1 MYPYSK
7 NKTITL
13 GPIKTS
19 RTELVDILKAWIA
32 LSFAFA
38 LIFSGINLMRGASLV
53 RILSSD
59 FWVMFLISLL
69 TAGLGFLLHEL
80 GHKFV
85 AQHYGCVAEFRAMDQ
100 MLYFAVGLALVVGF
114 LFAAPGAVM
123 ISGQI
128 TRKENGIVSAAG
140 PLVNYALALIFMW
153 LSIYVPVLQIGFWIN
168 LWLGLFNMIPF
179 GMFDGKKILYWN
191 RYIWLGMVLFGVY
204 FLFFV

>member
-1 MYPYSK
+1 MYPHST
-7 NKTITL
+7 NKSIRL

-19 RTELVDILKAWIA
+19 RTELVDIAKAWVAI
-32 LSFAFA
+32 SFAFA

-53 RILSSD
+53 RILSSE
-59 FWVMFLISLL
+59 FWIMFLISLF

-85 AQHYGCVAEFRAMDQ
+85 AQHYGCAAEFRAMDQ

-123 ISGQI
+123 ISGHI
-128 TRKENGIVSAAG
+128 TRKENGIISAAG
-140 PLVNYALALIFMW
+140 PLVNYALALIFMG
-153 LSIYVPVLQIGFWIN
+153 LSVYVPALQLGFWIN

-191 RYIWLGMVLFGVY
+191 RYVWLGMVLFGVY
-204 FLFFV
+204 FLFFI

>member
-1 MYPYSK
+1 MYPQTT
-7 NKTITL
+7 NKTIRF

-19 RTELVDILKAWIA
+19 RTELIDITKAWLA

-38 LIFSGINLMRGASLV
+38 LIFSGINLMRGTSLIRLISV
-53 RILSSD
+53 D
-59 FWVMFLISLL
+59 FWIMFLVSLF

-85 AQHYGCVAEFRAMDQ
+85 AQHYGCAAEFRAMDQ
-100 MLYFAVGLALVVGF
+100 MLYFAVGLAMVIGF

-128 TRKENGIVSAAG
+128 TRKENGIISAAG
-140 PLVNYALALIFMW
+140 PLVNYVLALVFMY
-153 LSIYVPVLQIGFWIN
+153 LALFVPALHLGFWIN

-179 GMFDGKKILYWN
+179 GNFDGKKILAWN
-191 RYIWLGMVLFGVY
+191 RYVWLGMVAFGVY
-204 FLFFV
+204 FLFFI